1 MPMPTPLENTPD
13 RANTVPSPS
22 FMPKARA
29 SGRLAKN
36 NSRPVPKNTNRMSND
51 KASMRTFDIERNKS
65 AGNSA

>member
-1 MPMPTPLENTPD
+1 MPMPTPLENTTD

-22 FMPKARA
+22 FMPNRRA

-36 NSRPVPKNTNRMSND
+36 SSRLVPKKTNRMSND
-51 KASMRTFDIERNKS
+51 KAPMRTFDIERNSS

>member
-36 NSRPVPKNTNRMSND
+36 SNRLVPKKTKRMSND
-51 KASMRTFDIERNKS
+51 RAPMRTFDIERNKS